1 MKRLLKILGLLLVLF
16 SGFILNQPFAL
27 AEEGSKEE
35 KWRGFDEAVLEELA
49 KEHGRE
55 PKESIITLEGDLELF
70 MFSLMF
76 GISGFVVGYYFRKI
90 FDEGSHAFSHRKKGQ
105 PSS

>member
-1 MKRLLKILGLLLVLF
+1 MKRLLKILSLLLVLF
-16 SGFILNQPFAL
+16 SVFILNLPFAL
-27 AEEGSKEE
+27 AEEGAKEE
-35 KWRGFDEAVLEELA
+35 KWKGFDEAVLEKLA

-55 PKESIITLEGDLELF
+55 PKESFITLEGDLELF
-70 MFSLMF
+70 MFSLMS

-90 FDEGSHAFSHRKKGQ
+90 FVEGSHAFSHRKEGQ

>member
-1 MKRLLKILGLLLVLF
+1 MKRLLKILSLLLVLF
-16 SGFILNQPFAL
+16 SIFILNQPFAL
-27 AEEGSKEE
+27 AEKESKEE
-35 KWRGFDEAVLEELA
+35 KWKGFDEAVLEKLA

-55 PKESIITLEGDLELF
+55 PKEGFITLEGDLELF
-70 MFSLMF
+70 MFSLMS

-90 FDEGSHAFSHRKKGQ
+90 FVEGSHAFSHRKEGQ

>member
-1 MKRLLKILGLLLVLF
+1 MKRLLKLLSVPLVLCLV
-16 SGFILNQPFAL
+16 FILNQPFAF

-35 KWRGFDEAVLEELA
+35 KWKGFDEAVLEKLA

-55 PKESIITLEGDLELF
+55 VKESFITLEGDLELF
-70 MFSLMF
+70 MFSLLS
-76 GISGFVVGYYFRKI
+76 GISGFVVGYYFRRV
-90 FDEGSHAFSHRKKGQ
+90 FAEGSHAFSHREKGQ